1 MEHYIAVSAI
11 RFLKD
16 KNYDMFLNIAEQV
29 ELVTI
34 PNDYLIVQAILHNAP
49 IGVIRAIIDDWEPT
63 QNIKFAIA
71 FTGRT
76 DLFDVFEFDIDEDVC
91 AWALFGSNGN
101 MVEKILN
108 MCAYEDRKT
117 VYKTA
122 RTKVGQILA
131 WENKDIDIKSY
142 ISDPMFVHAY
152 NRMYVL
158 DTLDTL
164 DKIILC

>member
-1 MEHYIAVSAI
+1 MEHQIALFAI
-11 RFLKD
+11 QCLKN
-16 KNYDMFLNIAEQV
+16 KNYDMFLDIAEQV
-29 ELVTI
+29 EFVTI
-34 PNDYLIVQAILHNAP
+34 PNDFLIVQAILHDAA
-49 IGVIRAIIDDWEPT
+49 IGVIRALIEDCKPT
-63 QNIKFAIA
+63 ESIRYSIA
-71 FTGRT
+71 FMGRI
-76 DLFDVFEFDIDEDVC
+76 DLFDILDFHVDENAC

-108 MCAYEDRKT
+108 TCAYEDRQT

-122 RTKVGQILA
+122 RTILSDRLLEWDMKA
-131 WENKDIDIKSY
+131 Y